1 MFRCE
6 IIVCEGSPKP
16 KREVILSKSEGVDG
30 ILWATHDRLDAEAL
44 DRVGPQLKAIST
56 RSAGIDYVDVSEVKR
71 RGIPLGHTPNVISD
85 AVSDMAI
92 GLMISAARR
101 FHEAYLEIVNDNW
114 ELGNPQWLLGQDI
127 KGSTIG
133 IVGFGGIGQKIAK
146 RLKGFDVGS
155 ILYCGRVENLK
166 VFY

>member
-85 AVSDMAI
+85 AVSDMP
-92 GLMISAARR
+92 L
-101 FHEAYLEIVNDNW
+101 V
-114 ELGNPQWLLGQDI
+114 
-127 KGSTIG
+127 
-133 IVGFGGIGQKIAK
+133 
-146 RLKGFDVGS
+146 
-155 ILYCGRVENLK
+155 
-166 VFY
+166 